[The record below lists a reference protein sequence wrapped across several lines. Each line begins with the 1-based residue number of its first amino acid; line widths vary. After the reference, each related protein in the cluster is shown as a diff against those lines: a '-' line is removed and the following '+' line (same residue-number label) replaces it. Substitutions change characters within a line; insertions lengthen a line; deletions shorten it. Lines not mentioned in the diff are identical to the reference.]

1 MNKVTEYQNS
11 SRGFGSTE
19 LAARKNPASSADLAN
34 RSRRRFMRINLIGL
48 ALAPAAN
55 LVFSESANAVSR
67 RDGVP
72 ALLDASDPQAQAL
85 NYTAQGPKGQ
95 QSCSNC
101 QLYTGASGKEFGP
114 CALFSYRSDTQSGK
128 PLVVTSTGWC
138 RAWAP
143 RQV

>member
-11 SRGFGSTE
+11 LRGFDSTE
-19 LAARKNPASSADLAN
+19 LATGKNPASRAETAD
-34 RSRRRFMRINLIGL
+34 RSRRRFMKINLIGL
-48 ALAPAAN
+48 ALAPAAS
-55 LVFSESANAVSR
+55 LAFSGSANAVSR

-72 ALLDASDPQAQAL
+72 ALLDVKDPQARAL
-85 NYTAQGPKGQ
+85 NYTAQGPRSQ

-128 PLVVTSTGWC
+128 PLLVTSTGWC

-143 RQV
+143 RQT

>member
-1 MNKVTEYQNS
+1 MNKVTQQQNS
-11 SRGFGSTE
+11 LIGVGSTE
-19 LAARKNPASSADLAN
+19 LAAGKNPASNDETAD
-34 RSRRRFMRINLIGL
+34 RSRRHFMKINLIGL
-48 ALAPAAN
+48 ALAPAAS
-55 LVFSESANAVSR
+55 LVFSESASALGR

-72 ALLDASDPQAQAL
+72 ALLDANDPQAQAL
-85 NYTAQGPKGQ
+85 NYSPLGHKSQ

-128 PLVVTSTGWC
+128 PLLVTSTGWC

-143 RQV
+143 RQI